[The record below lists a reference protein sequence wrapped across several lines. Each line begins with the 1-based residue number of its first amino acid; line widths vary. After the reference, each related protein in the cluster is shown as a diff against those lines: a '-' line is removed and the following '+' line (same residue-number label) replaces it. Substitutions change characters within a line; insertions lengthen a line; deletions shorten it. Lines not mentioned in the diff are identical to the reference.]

1 MHPLIN
7 PLPSLFP
14 GEKYEP
20 VFLDNAYKV
29 HMKLTIKTVGP
40 DDFGSYK
47 CVSKNS
53 LGDTDGKIKIER
65 EYQEW
70 ASCFGHLNVM
80 CGFVVTILNHVVDN
94 GLYGYYANNVH
105 CNEKRDCTNTLC

>member
-7 PLPSLFP
+7 PFRLLFP
-14 GEKYEP
+14 GDKYEP

-65 EYQEW
+65 EYLDL
-70 ASCFGHLNVM
+70 CFGHLNVM

-94 GLYGYYANNVH
+94 GYILMWL
-105 CNEKRDCTNTLC
+105 LCK